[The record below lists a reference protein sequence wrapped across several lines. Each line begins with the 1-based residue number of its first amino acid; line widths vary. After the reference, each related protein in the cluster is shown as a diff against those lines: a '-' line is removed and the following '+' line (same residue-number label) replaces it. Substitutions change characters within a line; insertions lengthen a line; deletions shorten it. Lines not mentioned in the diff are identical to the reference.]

1 FSALA
6 DFLRRTRRHAD
17 LMARLSQTAFF
28 SRLGRIRQAP
38 PPLRRSLTRI
48 FGQNYQ
54 NLKNWNK
61 TVVACFASDSSC
73 EIGTEANEGN
83 EGDVF
88 LDSSAQIHRCVGRV
102 WRNTLE
108 F

>member
-1 FSALA
+1 
-6 DFLRRTRRHAD
+6 
-17 LMARLSQTAFF
+17 M
-28 SRLGRIRQAP
+28 
-38 PPLRRSLTRI
+38 
-48 FGQNYQ
+48 
-54 NLKNWNK
+54 
-61 TVVACFASDSSC
+61 VMACFTSDSSC